1 MIRLKACTARAPWLQ
16 RPACTPPLPRRL
28 PGDRCITCSTSG
40 HVCELFHGL
49 SADSMTCCNCWVIR
63 RQSQPGRRLLVDPQN
78 LQRVRS
84 VCSCNACPCT
94 FRCCCCSGV
103 HAMRFAELTPLVI
116 LMPYVKLKALA
127 NAKRHLPNA
136 IAKRIWQ
143 HLSTSVSTHCGK
155 WVWF

>member
-1 MIRLKACTARAPWLQ
+1 MLVLAPLDVVAA
-16 RPACTPPLPRRL
+16 PAFM
-28 PGDRCITCSTSG
+28 D
-40 HVCELFHGL
+40 
-49 SADSMTCCNCWVIR
+49 
-63 RQSQPGRRLLVDPQN
+63 
-78 LQRVRS
+78 
-84 VCSCNACPCT
+84 
-94 FRCCCCSGV
+94 
-103 HAMRFAELTPLVI
+103 AMRFAELTPLVI